1 MTGEQRER
9 LEKIGFCK
17 EKKTVR
23 QWNEKYALAKRYY
36 EEFGD
41 LNVPVSYCV
50 NGVKLGRWIS
60 NIRAKRKHPEG
71 SGMVL
76 DEHRIRQLDSIGMD
90 WK

>member
-1 MTGEQRER
+1 
-9 LEKIGFCK
+9 
-17 EKKTVR
+17 
-23 QWNEKYALAKRYY
+23 WNEKYALAKRYY

-60 NIRAKRKHPEG
+60 NVRSKRKHPG
-71 SGMVL
+71 ASGMVL
-76 DEHRIRQLDSIGMD
+76 DEDRIRLLDRIGMN